1 MNHADDDPVL
11 TALADRLGADAAGGL
26 LRRLRSYSNYP
37 NAVKGAAKMPAGPEV
52 ATAALTVVESP
63 ALASP
68 LGLVAE
74 PLMGPATELWPL
86 LTLAARAD
94 VGVVERMAPLFAGQ
108 DYADR
113 LFRAIRRAAATPGAP
128 APAPGPDQPDVPQKV
143 SEVNPWVSAH
153 RGVDPAVLGPRPG
166 QRAAARAAAVR
177 ALGLLGTPEAL
188 TVLGGYAA
196 DGYPDAVLSE
206 LHRAW
211 DRFDR
216 RAFAATM
223 FRPGRVDLGMARTL
237 EGIGAVP
244 GLTDLAVVL
253 RDGAD
258 LTPLA
263 ECLGLRTLAVGA
275 EGDPGLLGVDPV
287 VDLPDL
293 VALHLTRT
301 TRNADLT
308 PLARCGVRR
317 LRIDLDGADA
327 AFLLAMPHLERVL
340 VGDHS
345 PDADTG
351 AVLADLV
358 RRGVVV
364 VVPHGH
370 AAGFPLLVES
380 GAADLVVVEQSGYVG
395 VTRDPATAED
405 LRSRLFSNV
414 VP

>member
-1 MNHADDDPVL
+1 VSHDDDPVL
-11 TALADRLGADAAGGL
+11 AALAARLGDAEAAGL

-37 NAVKGAAKMPAGPEV
+37 NAVKGAAKLDAGLEV
-52 ATAALTVVESP
+52 AAAALEIVEDP
-63 ALASP
+63 ALAAP

-74 PLMGPATELWPL
+74 PLMWPATELWPL

-94 VGVVERMAPLFAGQ
+94 VGVVERTAPLFAGQ

-113 LFRAIRRAAATPGAP
+113 LFRAIRRAAATAAAP
-128 APAPGPDQPDVPQKV
+128 VPTSGPDQPDVPQKL
-143 SEVNPWVSAH
+143 SEVTPWMSAH
-153 RGVDPAVLGPRPG
+153 PGVDPAVLGPRSG
-166 QRAAARAAAVR
+166 QRTPARAAAVR

-196 DGYPDAVLSE
+196 GGYPDAILVE

-211 DRFDR
+211 GRFDR
-216 RAFAATM
+216 REFAATM
-223 FRPGRVDLGMARTL
+223 FRPGRLDLGTARTL

-244 GLTDLAVVL
+244 GLTGLSVVL

-263 ECLGLRTLAVGA
+263 ECRELRTLAVGA
-275 EGDPGLLGVDPV
+275 EGEPGLLGVEPV

-293 VALHLTRT
+293 VDLHLTRT

-308 PLARCGVRR
+308 PLARCGARR
-317 LRIDLDGADA
+317 LQIDLDGADA
-327 AFLLAMPHLERVL
+327 AFLLAMPNLQRLL
-340 VGDHS
+340 VADDS

-351 AVLADLV
+351 AVLAALV

-364 VVPHGH
+364 TVHRLQ
-370 AAGFPLLVES
+370 AAGFPLLTES
-380 GAADLVVVEQSGYVG
+380 GSADLVVVEQSGYVG
-395 VTRDPATAED
+395 VTADPATADE